1 MRRKIILSA
10 LFTFALPVISQAQ
23 GNLEIPQNGSVQSG
37 VGIVSGW
44 YCDADRIEIAFDGG
58 NRIEASYGTT
68 RQDTV
73 EQCGDDDNGFALL
86 WAFQLLGPGEHEVVA
101 YADGVEFRRRTFT
114 VTDISEGGFLRGA
127 AAEARVQGFPT
138 LDSDVV
144 LKWQEANQNFVISDY
159 YPLSMDSYDVTGL
172 WEAVDTDGNASLIS
186 WFTRPDFEDPS
197 FGQVWA
203 IVTDVRVVNNVIEFG
218 EGVYLYGF
226 MQQDTAVL
234 FADPEI
240 LSGYSGEYEVTFEEQ
255 LDGPPVGFMEL
266 LSCSPTV
273 DCPDPVGTTWLL
285 QSSLPE
291 DEDDL
296 FTGEVAASDTA
307 AGDESV
313 LGSIQQSIEANR
325 PRLMEILREK
335 LAEREEEPPRT
346 LP

>member
-1 MRRKIILSA
+1 MCRSIILSA
-10 LFTFALPVISQAQ
+10 FLVFALPAISHAQ

-58 NRIEASYGTT
+58 DPIEASYGTT

-73 EQCGDDDNGFALL
+73 DQCGDDDNGFALL

-101 YADGVEFRRRTFT
+101 YADGVEFRRRTFS

-144 LKWQEANQNFVISDY
+144 LKWQEANQNFAIADY
-159 YPLSMDSYDVTGL
+159 LVSMDSFDVTGL
-172 WEAVDTDGNASLIS
+172 WEAQDEQGNSSLMS
-186 WFTRPDFEDPS
+186 WFTRPSFDDPS
-197 FGQVWA
+197 VGQVWA
-203 IVTDVRVVNNVIEFG
+203 IVTDVRVVNDVIEFG

-226 MQQDTAVL
+226 MQQDTAIL
-234 FADPEI
+234 RADPVI
-240 LSGYSGEYEVTFEEQ
+240 LSGYTGEYEVTFEEQ
-255 LDGPPVGFMEL
+255 LDGPPVGLMEL
-266 LSCSPTV
+266 LSCSPMAS
-273 DCPDPVGTTWLL
+273 CPDPVGTTWLL

-296 FTGEVAASDTA
+296 SAGEVSTSDS
-307 AGDESV
+307 AGGEKTV
-313 LGSIQQSIEANR
+313 LGSIQQTIEESR
-325 PRLMEILREK
+325 PRLMEMLREK
-335 LAEREEEPPRT
+335 LAEREEESLRA

>member
-1 MRRKIILSA
+1 MRRSIILSV
-10 LFTFALPVISQAQ
+10 LFTFALPAISHAQ

-58 NRIEASYGTT
+58 DPIEASYGTT

-73 EQCGDDDNGFALL
+73 DQCGDDDNGFALL

-101 YADGVEFRRRTFT
+101 YADGVEFRRRTFS

-138 LDSDVV
+138 LDTDVV
-144 LKWQEANQNFVISDY
+144 LKWQEANQNFAIADY
-159 YPLSMDSYDVTGL
+159 LISMDSFDVTGL

-197 FGQVWA
+197 VGQVWA
-203 IVTDVRVVNNVIEFG
+203 VVTDVQVVNDVIQFG

-226 MQQDTAVL
+226 MQQDFAVL
-234 FADPEI
+234 IADPI
-240 LSGYSGEYEVTFEEQ
+240 IRSGYEGEYNVTFEEQ
-255 LDGPPVGFMEL
+255 LGGPPIGFMEL
-266 LSCSPTV
+266 VSCSPMAS
-273 DCPDPVGTTWLL
+273 CPDPVGTTWLL

-296 FTGEVAASDTA
+296 VTGEVSTSES
-307 AGDESV
+307 AGGEKTV
-313 LGSIQQSIEANR
+313 LGSIQQAIEDNR
-325 PRLMEILREK
+325 PRLMEMLREK
-335 LAEREEEPPRT
+335 LAEREEESRRA

>member
-1 MRRKIILSA
+1 MRRNIILSA

-144 LKWQEANQNFVISDY
+144 LKWQEANQNFVIADY
-159 YPLSMDSYDVTGL
+159 LISMDSFDVTGL
-172 WEAVDTDGNASLIS
+172 WEAQDEQGNASLIS
-186 WFTRPDFEDPS
+186 WFTLPDFEDPS
-197 FGQVWA
+197 FGQVNA
-203 IVTDVRVVNNVIEFG
+203 VLTDIEVVNGVVQFG
-218 EGVYLYGF
+218 DGVYLQGL
-226 MQQDTAVL
+226 MQQDFAVL
-234 FADPEI
+234 IADPVI
-240 LSGYSGEYEVTFEEQ
+240 GSGYEARYEVTFEEQ
-255 LDGPPVGFMEL
+255 LGGPPIGFMEL
-266 LSCSPTV
+266 VSCSPMAS
-273 DCPDPVGTTWLL
+273 CPDPVGTAWLL
-285 QSSLPE
+285 QSALPE
-291 DEDDL
+291 EGGDPNA
-296 FTGEVAASDTA
+296 GEVSASETA

-335 LAEREEEPPRT
+335 LAEREEESLRT